1 MFYHQAQFGIR
12 FEWGERGAIALAP
25 ISDILV
31 IVDILSFSTCVDIAT
46 ARGATVFPYR
56 WKDSSAHAFAA
67 ERNATVAVSRG
78 TTGQFSLSPASLEN
92 IPTGIRLVL
101 PSPNGAALS
110 FCTGNTPTLCG
121 CLRNCRA
128 VADYA
133 NQRGRRIAVIAAGE
147 RWEDGTLRVS
157 VEDLIGAG
165 AIIQYLSGR
174 RSPEADAAKAAFE
187 HASRNI
193 PGCLGKC
200 ASGQELLERGFPADV
215 ALAAAVN
222 CSDAVPLLK
231 EEAYSS

>member
-1 MFYHQAQFGIR
+1 
-12 FEWGERGAIALAP
+12 
-25 ISDILV
+25 
-31 IVDILSFSTCVDIAT
+31 
-46 ARGATVFPYR
+46 
-56 WKDSSAHAFAA
+56 
-67 ERNATVAVSRG
+67 
-78 TTGQFSLSPASLEN
+78 
-92 IPTGIRLVL
+92 
-101 PSPNGAALS
+101 
-110 FCTGNTPTLCG
+110 
-121 CLRNCRA
+121 
-128 VADYA
+128 
-133 NQRGRRIAVIAAGE
+133 VIAAGE